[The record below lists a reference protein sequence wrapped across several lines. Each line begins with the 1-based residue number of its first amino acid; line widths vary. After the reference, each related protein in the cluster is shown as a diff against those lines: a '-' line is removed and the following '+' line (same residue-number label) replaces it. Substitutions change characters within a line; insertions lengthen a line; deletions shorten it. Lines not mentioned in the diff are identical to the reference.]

1 MTGATPSPSQEA
13 AETGEPDKLTAAPIF
28 PFFLLF
34 VLVFLPLGGSMG
46 ADVCCLCVEKLSV
59 Y

>member
-13 AETGEPDKLTAAPIF
+13 AETGEPDKLTASPIF

>member
-34 VLVFLPLGGSMG
+34 VLILLPLGGSMG